1 MAALSTSVLGSRKNP
16 EVNAD
21 KKICKIYVVLHGQGV
36 RAQDDNQDGG
46 NVGTDEKPN
55 FFVLGEGLDD
65 SVDIKLFRMVA
76 PGMVFMSHTDIN
88 KKFRERL
95 LKHPLDNWLEHI
107 KNYYTLTHRQIA
119 APPHHG
125 QEEGPESERNI
136 KSRSIFRQLLQLFHK
151 GDSLTN
157 ERLLSDFGTGEARLE
172 FGVWIT
178 EENEFPTNPQI
189 SSTSEAFLNGFGS
202 EKEITLQDLI
212 NKIIEQNGCS
222 HYEFYIANCSP
233 IPSDDRAAVTRLKKK
248 ETPQSSNWE
257 RPGQYSAVTLNDKP
271 KNINFW
277 LNTLYIHYKRLKNYH
292 LGKANLNSFINRSH
306 PQEQTERKQ
315 MERPQVPSTDT
326 IWGLMDS
333 EERQDHYKLI
343 NGLLHMYPHF
353 LKGKEEEETK
363 TIKDMMIFII
373 KTITT
378 PFNERIRGGRPHEK
392 GASQVTKYSGT
403 VENAPGSGG
412 ASKVGEG
419 YYTLSQ
425 GVANKIA
432 AVIRGEYVIPGV
444 AADDARET
452 SSHYKEMLQN
462 VYGMGKGE
470 IKNSVSVNYPFKPDT
485 DVAELHN
492 VLKLVGGNKLRK
504 KKTRK
509 KRKRR
514 RKKTKRKKKKRK
526 NKTRKKKRRR
536 KKRTKRNKQN

>member
-1 MAALSTSVLGSRKNP
+1 MASLAESCKCVNKRKKP

-36 RAQDDNQDGG
+36 RAQDDKQDLGD
-46 NVGTDEKPN
+46 VGTDKNPN

-76 PGMVFMSHTDIN
+76 PGMVFMSHTGIN
-88 KKFRERL
+88 QQFREDL
-95 LKHPLDNWLEHI
+95 LNHPLDNWLEHI
-107 KNYYTLTHRQIA
+107 KNYYTLKHRQIA

-178 EENEFPTNPQI
+178 EGNEFPTFPQI
-189 SSTSEAFLNGFGS
+189 SSTSQAFLNGFGS

-257 RPGQYSAVTLNDKP
+257 RPGQYSAVTLNDNP

-277 LNTLYIHYKRLKNYH
+277 LNTLYIHYRRLKNYH
-292 LGKANLNSFINRSH
+292 LGKANLNSFINSSH
-306 PQEQTERKQ
+306 PQEQTSTKQ
-315 MERPQVPSTDT
+315 TKSPQVPPTDT
-326 IWGLMDS
+326 NWGLMDS

-343 NGLLHMYPHF
+343 NGLLNMYPF
-353 LKGKEEEETK
+353 FWKKFEQKRTE
-363 TIKDMMIFII
+363 IKNMMLFII
-373 KTITT
+373 NTITT
-378 PFNERIRGGRPHEK
+378 PFNEKIR
-392 GASQVTKYSGT
+392 
-403 VENAPGSGG
+403 N
-412 ASKVGEG
+412 GE
-419 YYTLSQ
+419 
-425 GVANKIA
+425 
-432 AVIRGEYVIPGV
+432 
-444 AADDARET
+444 
-452 SSHYKEMLQN
+452 
-462 VYGMGKGE
+462 
-470 IKNSVSVNYPFKPDT
+470 
-485 DVAELHN
+485 
-492 VLKLVGGNKLRK
+492 
-504 KKTRK
+504 
-509 KRKRR
+509 
-514 RKKTKRKKKKRK
+514 
-526 NKTRKKKRRR
+526 
-536 KKRTKRNKQN
+536 